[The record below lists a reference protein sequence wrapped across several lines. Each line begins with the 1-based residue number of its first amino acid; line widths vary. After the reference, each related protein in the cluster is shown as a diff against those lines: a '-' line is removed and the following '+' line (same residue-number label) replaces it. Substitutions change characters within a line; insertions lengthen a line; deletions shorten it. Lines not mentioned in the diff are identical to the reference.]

1 MDAKQTAVETMIFAI
16 AAIHRLS
23 ISRFQVCRLKDENV
37 LKPPHT
43 PTERNCCNAA
53 AVSVAPR
60 RSTSPDTSPSKADA
74 TTLTTNVPKGKV
86 SPNRSATQP
95 DHQNRQIL
103 PSAPP
108 INTRIAASIFFWVP
122 SNCEANAQWSQLLG
136 ERRTRPARRS
146 KQPTSRE
153 DETGQC

>member
-1 MDAKQTAVETMIFAI
+1 MFAI
-16 AAIHRLS
+16 AASHRLS
-23 ISRFQVCRLKDENV
+23 ISKFQVCRLNDENV

-43 PTERNCCNAA
+43 PTEINCCNAA
-53 AVSVAPR
+53 VVSVAPR
-60 RSTSPDTSPSKADA
+60 RSISPDTSPSKADA

-108 INTRIAASIFFWVP
+108 INTKIVASISVGFHLAAKP
-122 SNCEANAQWSQLLG
+122 TLKNRNCSGNTGCNQRSDPNSQQTKEMRQANV
-136 ERRTRPARRS
+136 EP
-146 KQPTSRE
+146 
-153 DETGQC
+153 

>member
-1 MDAKQTAVETMIFAI
+1 MFVM

-23 ISRFQVCRLKDENV
+23 ISRFQVCRLNDEKV
-37 LKPPHT
+37 LKPPQT
-43 PTERNCCNAA
+43 PTEINCCNTV

-60 RSTSPDTSPSKADA
+60 RSIRPDTSPSRADA

-95 DHQNRQIL
+95 DHQNRQIE

-108 INTRIAASIFFWVP
+108 INTKIIASMFCWI
-122 SNCEANAQWSQLLG
+122 SSSCEANAQRSQLPG
-136 ERRTRPARRS
+136 EGRTQRGRRPKS
-146 KQPTSRE
+146 PTNKG
-153 DETGQC
+153 DATGQC

>member
-1 MDAKQTAVETMIFAI
+1 MFAI
-16 AAIHRLS
+16 AASHRLS
-23 ISRFQVCRLKDENV
+23 ISRFQVWRLNDENV

-43 PTERNCCNAA
+43 PTEINCCNAA

-60 RSTSPDTSPSKADA
+60 RSISPDTNPSKADA
-74 TTLTTNVPKGKV
+74 TIFTTSVPKGKV

-108 INTRIAASIFFWVP
+108 INTKIVASIFCRIP
-122 SNCEANAQWSQLLG
+122 SSCEANAQKSQLLG
-136 ERRTRPARRS
+136 EDRTQPALRS
-146 KQPTSRE
+146 K
-153 DETGQC
+153 